1 MRRTPTS
8 VLSPAAD
15 NPPLSAL
22 KGGFN
27 APRLCSVY
35 RRIKTD
41 YNKPMLKIY
50 NTLGR
55 ELQEF
60 QPIKKDRVLLY
71 QCGPTVYWTQHIG
84 NMRAAV
90 ETDLIV
96 RSLHYLGYDVTFV
109 RNYTDVG
116 HLTGDNLGDADSGE
130 DRMEKG
136 AKRENTTP
144 DEIAKK
150 YIEIFEADVRG
161 LNIVQPDKKPRA
173 TQYVKEMIKMVSE
186 LLKKGFAYETS
197 KAVYFDV
204 SKFPHYN
211 DLNRQKLEENREGA
225 GSGHVSD
232 PEKKHQQDFAIWFF
246 KTGVH
251 KRALQTW
258 KSPFH
263 SPDVENG
270 EGFPGWH
277 IECSAM
283 IRKLLGKTIDVHMG
297 GIEHVSVH
305 HTNEIAQ
312 SEAANGTKL
321 ADFWLHYEHLTV
333 DGKKMAKSE
342 GTAFSMAEIKEK
354 GFDPL
359 DLRTMFLQA
368 HYRSKQDF
376 TWKNLEAA
384 RKTRENIVEK
394 IIHMK
399 QELGRHK
406 VTEKNINDE
415 FQTKFI
421 EALDNDFNV
430 PEAFALVQEVLKSD
444 LHMKEKLATIFSFDE
459 VLGLELHRTSLPK
472 NNVTLTAEVEMLLSE
487 RAKARAAKNWAESD
501 RIRDELK
508 SKHGL
513 IVSDKPTGQHLEKA

>member
-1 MRRTPTS
+1 
-8 VLSPAAD
+8 
-15 NPPLSAL
+15 
-22 KGGFN
+22 
-27 APRLCSVY
+27 
-35 RRIKTD
+35 
-41 YNKPMLKIY
+41 MLKIY

-55 ELQEF
+55 KLQEF
-60 QPIKKDRVLLY
+60 HPLKKDRVLLY

-90 ETDLIV
+90 ETDLVV
-96 RSLHYLGYDVTFV
+96 RSLQYLGYDVKFV

-116 HLTGDNLGDADSGE
+116 HLTGDNIGDADSGE

-150 YIEIFEADVRG
+150 YIEIFEADVRS
-161 LNIVQPDKKPRA
+161 LDVTVPTKKPRA

-186 LLKKGFAYETS
+186 LLKKGYAYETS

-211 DLNRQKLEENREGA
+211 QLNGQKLEENREGA

-232 PEKKHQQDFAIWFF
+232 PEKKHQQDFAVWFF

-251 KRALQTW
+251 KNALQTW

-263 SPDVENG
+263 SSEVTNG

-283 IRKLLGKTIDVHMG
+283 IRKLLGKTIDIHMG

-312 SEAANGTKL
+312 SEAANGKKL
-321 ADFWLHYEHLTV
+321 SNFWLHYEHLTV
-333 DGKKMAKSE
+333 SGKKMAKSE
-342 GTAFSMAEIKEK
+342 GTAYSVSELKEK

-384 RKTRENIVEK
+384 RKTRENILEK
-394 IIHMK
+394 IAHMK
-399 QELGRHK
+399 QELGSRR
-406 VTEKNINDE
+406 VSEKNINDD

-421 EALDNDFNV
+421 EALDNDFNI
-430 PEAFALVQEVLKSD
+430 PEAFALVQEVLKSN
-444 LHMKEKLATIFSFDE
+444 LHMKEKLATLYSFDH
-459 VLGLELHRTSLPK
+459 VFGLKFHEASLPK
-472 NNVTLTAEVEMLLSE
+472 NEIQLTQDIEALLSE
-487 RAKARAAKNWAESD
+487 RAKARTAKNWGESD

-508 SKHGL
+508 EKHGL
-513 IVSDKPTGQHLEKA
+513 IVEDKPTGQHLKKI

>member
-1 MRRTPTS
+1 
-8 VLSPAAD
+8 
-15 NPPLSAL
+15 
-22 KGGFN
+22 
-27 APRLCSVY
+27 
-35 RRIKTD
+35 
-41 YNKPMLKIY
+41 MLKIQ
-50 NTLGR
+50 NTLSRKTQKFHPLKRG
-55 ELQEF
+55 
-60 QPIKKDRVLLY
+60 KVLLY

-90 ETDLIV
+90 ETDLVV
-96 RSLHYLGYDVTFV
+96 RSLRYLGYNVKFV

-150 YIEIFEADVRG
+150 YIEIFEADTHS
-161 LNIVQPDKKPRA
+161 LNVLEPDKKPRA
-173 TQYVKEMIKMVSE
+173 TAYVKEMIKMVSE
-186 LLKKGFAYETS
+186 LLKKGYAYETS

-204 SKFPHYN
+204 SKFPRYN

-232 PEKKHQQDFAIWFF
+232 PEKKHQQDFALWFF

-251 KRALQTW
+251 KNALQTW
-258 KSPFH
+258 QSPFH
-263 SPDVENG
+263 SSEVSNG

-283 IRKLLGKTIDVHMG
+283 IRKLLGKTIDIHLG

-312 SEAANGTKL
+312 SEAANGVKFV
-321 ADFWLHYEHLTV
+321 DYWMHYEHLTV
-333 DGKKMAKSE
+333 DGSKMAKSQ
-342 GTAFSMAEIKEK
+342 GTAFSLAEIKEK

-359 DLRTMFLQA
+359 DLRTLYLQA

-394 IIHMK
+394 ISHMRA
-399 QELGRHK
+399 ELGSHRVSHK
-406 VTEKNINDE
+406 DVNES
-415 FQTKFI
+415 FQKQFI
-421 EALDNDFNV
+421 EALENDFNI
-430 PEAFALVQEVLKSD
+430 PEAFALVQEVLRSH
-444 LHMKEKLATIFSFDE
+444 LHMKEKLATLYSFDE
-459 VLGLELHRTSLPK
+459 VLGLKFHEARLPR
-472 NNVTLTAEVEMLLSE
+472 NNIQLTPEIEALLSE
-487 RAKARAAKNWAESD
+487 RAKARAAKNWSESD

-508 SKHGL
+508 AKYGL
-513 IVSDKPTGQHLEKA
+513 IVEDKPTGQHLKKA